1 MFTLPHLALRQSAVA
16 KQYGDMVEDAE
27 AARLRAN
34 AQARGEVEPD
44 LGKDLP
50 KYVNGSY
57 LAACG
62 AAQVEREFYPQRT
75 DNQVRSRLANVDGVA
90 VPNLPIFKT
99 LFKWMK

>member
-1 MFTLPHLALRQSAVA
+1 MFTLHNLALRQMVA
-16 KQYGDMVEDAE
+16 KQYGDQVESDE
-27 AARLRAN
+27 QSRLRAN
-34 AQARGEVEPD
+34 AQARGEVKPD

-90 VPNLPIFKT
+90 VPNLPIFKN
-99 LFKWMK
+99 LFKWKK